1 MEKQEEGDSEHPKSD
16 EDGME
21 EGNETDSKDVPV
33 NDGKAESEKNVNN
46 EGEDTTAQ
54 TTEAKND
61 LNNNDEI

>member
-33 NDGKAESEKNVNN
+33 NDGKAESEENVNT

>member
-21 EGNETDSKDVPV
+21 EGYETDSKDVPV
-33 NDGKAESEKNVNN
+33 NDGKAESEENVNN

>member
-16 EDGME
+16 EDKME
-21 EGNETDSKDVPV
+21 EGNETDSKEVPV
-33 NDGKAESEKNVNN
+33 NDGKAVSEENVNN